1 MKSGVLEIMAAKLA
15 LGLLISTDLPDL
27 ATKALEEGYDSPSLR
42 ILAGLNRA
50 SDTDEVN
57 LLKKAFHELDVEI
70 PESRDAVLYLS
81 RNVAEQIV
89 RCEISKYEGA
99 RKIWDLSLRPYEEN
113 IQLLDPF
120 IYALSEWDERPDDQP
135 LFEKMIMSA
144 AQDLLSESS

>member
-1 MKSGVLEIMAAKLA
+1 MKSGVLEISAAKLA

-27 ATKALEEGYDSPSLR
+27 ATLALVEGYDSPSLR
-42 ILAGLNRA
+42 ILAGLNRV

-57 LLKKAFHELDVEI
+57 LLKKVFHELDVEI
-70 PESRDAVLYLS
+70 PESRDAVLYLG
-81 RNVAEQIV
+81 RGIAEQIV
-89 RCEISKYEGA
+89 RREISAYEGA
-99 RKIWDLSLRPYEEN
+99 RKIWDLTVISHEEN